1 MGCDWAMNCKTH
13 LQSWQL
19 HVTCSHVMERVNH
32 TERQYSHMFL
42 VLKIIMSFVSRLLLG
57 QHGHT
62 YEYQSRVFKSTKH
75 VLK

>member
-19 HVTCSHVMERVNH
+19 HVTCSHVMEHVNH

-42 VLKIIMSFVSRLLLG
+42 DTENHYVIC
-57 QHGHT
+57 
-62 YEYQSRVFKSTKH
+62 
-75 VLK
+75 